1 MSHVDFVPGLTVER
15 RKQSYAGNAYA
26 AGILIERRRRPF
38 VYSNTGANVLG
49 SWSGNSDCY
58 SHSSEKCFAALE
70 GPAGSM
76 ANEQLFSLLAAFQER
91 ERERV
96 AADLHDSIGAALTAV
111 KYRIEESIQQ
121 LHHKAPDTTIDRL
134 HSASRELARTIEEV
148 RRIAMNLR
156 PAMLDDLGIVATI
169 NWYCREIGGCYE
181 NLHLTKRI
189 DIEERAVPAPLKT
202 AIFRIL
208 QEAVNNTI
216 KHSGASELYV
226 DFSKVGQTIR
236 LSVMDNGSGFD
247 MGNIRKPSEF
257 SGGFGSIGM
266 RQRMKCTGGN
276 LQIKSTPGAG
286 TQVIAEW
293 PLYQS

>member
-1 MSHVDFVPGLTVER
+1 MSHVDFVLGLTVER
-15 RKQSYAGNAYA
+15 RKQSYAGNDYA
-26 AGILIERRRRPF
+26 SGILIERRRRPF
-38 VYSNTGANVLG
+38 IYRNAGANALG
-49 SWSGNSDCY
+49 SWSGNPDCP
-58 SHSSEKCFAALE
+58 SLASEKCIAALE
-70 GPAGSM
+70 GSAGSLG
-76 ANEQLFSLLAAFQER
+76 NQQLFSLLVAFQER

-121 LHHKAPDTTIDRL
+121 LYNGATDVTIDYL
-134 HSASRELARTIEEV
+134 QSATQELTRTIDEV

-181 NLHLTKRI
+181 NLRLTKRI
-189 DIEERAVPAPLKT
+189 DVEERAVPAPLKT

-208 QEAVNNTI
+208 QEAINNTI

-226 DFSKVGQTIR
+226 DFSKVGHTIR

-247 MGNIRKPSEF
+247 MENIRKPSGLI
-257 SGGFGSIGM
+257 GGFGSIGM
-266 RQRMKCTGGN
+266 RQRMECTGGN
-276 LQIKSTPGAG
+276 LQIKSMPGAG